1 MSDVGGIFS
10 QETQTRD
17 GKKIQQSI
25 KYIYNEMILT
35 VSIALAHSCHDFTSH
50 CGIDLK
56 LDILSKPPIISDY
69 FVRWLIAIDT
79 VYCIFHFAKEISN
92 IFIDKNVIMQS

>member
-35 VSIALAHSCHDFTSH
+35 VSIALAHSSDSNSCVHAT
-50 CGIDLK
+50 IQLK
-56 LDILSKPPIISDY
+56 
-69 FVRWLIAIDT
+69 
-79 VYCIFHFAKEISN
+79 YC
-92 IFIDKNVIMQS
+92 